1 MHLSLSPAGVQLRDQ
16 AQALKA
22 RLLCDSGV
30 DLNQAD
36 ALRDGLDQLL
46 AQIKGLSCQ
55 APRGPAGP

>member
-1 MHLSLSPAGVQLRDQ
+1 LRDQ